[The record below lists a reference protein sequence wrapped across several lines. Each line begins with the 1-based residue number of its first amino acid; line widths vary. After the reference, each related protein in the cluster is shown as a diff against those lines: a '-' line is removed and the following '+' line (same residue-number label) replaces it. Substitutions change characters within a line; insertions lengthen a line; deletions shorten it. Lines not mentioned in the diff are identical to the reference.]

1 MEEIMKFSKLTTLAV
16 GLMLL
21 VAVGFGCTTTQS
33 ATKET
38 PAKAEA
44 PAEWKFHDIVAVKFI
59 QQYAKLPLS
68 DNVMIIDSRPKRPKF
83 DKGYIP
89 TAVSIP
95 DSQFAKMT
103 AKLPADK
110 SALLIFYCQGP
121 T

>member
-1 MEEIMKFSKLTTLAV
+1 MKFRKLTTLAV
-16 GLMLL
+16 SLMLL

-38 PAKAEA
+38 PAKAEGA
-44 PAEWKFHDIVAVKFI
+44 ADWKFHTIVDVKFV
-59 QQYAKLPLS
+59 QQYAKMPAPE
-68 DNVMIIDSRPKRPKF
+68 NVLIVDSRPKRAKF

-95 DSQFAKMT
+95 DSQFDKMT
-103 AKLPADK
+103 DQLPADK
-110 SALLIFYCQGP
+110 DALLIFYCQGP